1 MTMLDQMQ
9 RAGSICR
16 TVRGAVTL
24 LQALA
29 VSVLFVQTASAQ
41 EVPEASANFF
51 DQAWRLNASASH
63 LYMQSV
69 KQNKLFETHE
79 FVALEGT
86 IGKNGKARIN
96 IYLGSLET
104 GVDLRDVR
112 MRFLLFET
120 FKFPKAEIT
129 ATLDRTA
136 LQGLLK
142 ATRLKYLLKFKLSL
156 HGIEKELEAL
166 VVVTRVINN
175 AVSVATIKPIII
187 TAADFG
193 LTAGIA
199 RLAEAARGIKI
210 APAASISFDLVFEGS
225 NINPDLE
232 AVASALAKR
241 REQQETAGITVD
253 ACRTRFDVISKT
265 RAIYFA
271 VASARLD
278 AKSAPLLSSVA
289 RIMKR
294 CTSVRAEIAGHTD
307 SDGADKYNLL
317 LSQKRAQAVAGYLFQ
332 NGIAEDRLKTIG
344 YGDTRPVAAN
354 DSEPNKAKNR
364 RIEFSV
370 SVASAN

>member
-1 MTMLDQMQ
+1 MTILDQMQ

-142 ATRLKYLLKFKLSL
+142 ATRLKYLLKFTWLPHFVHSSAAAWPHGSEIIHRMQTARRQVWRAIGSSL
-156 HGIEKELEAL
+156 
-166 VVVTRVINN
+166 
-175 AVSVATIKPIII
+175 
-187 TAADFG
+187 
-193 LTAGIA
+193 
-199 RLAEAARGIKI
+199 ARG
-210 APAASISFDLVFEGS
+210 
-225 NINPDLE
+225 
-232 AVASALAKR
+232 
-241 REQQETAGITVD
+241 
-253 ACRTRFDVISKT
+253 
-265 RAIYFA
+265 
-271 VASARLD
+271 
-278 AKSAPLLSSVA
+278 
-289 RIMKR
+289 
-294 CTSVRAEIAGHTD
+294 
-307 SDGADKYNLL
+307 
-317 LSQKRAQAVAGYLFQ
+317 
-332 NGIAEDRLKTIG
+332 
-344 YGDTRPVAAN
+344 
-354 DSEPNKAKNR
+354 
-364 RIEFSV
+364 
-370 SVASAN
+370 